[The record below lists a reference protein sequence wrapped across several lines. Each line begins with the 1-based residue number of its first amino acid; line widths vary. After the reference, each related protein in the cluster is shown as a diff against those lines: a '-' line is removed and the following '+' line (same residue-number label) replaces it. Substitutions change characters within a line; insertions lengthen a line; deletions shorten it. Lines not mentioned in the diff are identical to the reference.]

1 MLIVKVRNK
10 KQIDKA
16 LKELKNK
23 VYDTKQLKE
32 IHNRKFIEGEAD
44 FFIYQTK
51 PNAIKT
57 VYSFIKRSISELIY
71 YIKTGNILSTY
82 KIFIRNYF
90 YFLGHHRGLKSALT
104 RSITKCKKVVHRPY

>member
-32 IHNRKFIEGEAD
+32 IHNRKEYKKKSQKKREQKKKA
-44 FFIYQTK
+44 IYV
-51 PNAIKT
+51 N
-57 VYSFIKRSISELIY
+57 
-71 YIKTGNILSTY
+71 
-82 KIFIRNYF
+82 
-90 YFLGHHRGLKSALT
+90 
-104 RSITKCKKVVHRPY
+104 KKFKND